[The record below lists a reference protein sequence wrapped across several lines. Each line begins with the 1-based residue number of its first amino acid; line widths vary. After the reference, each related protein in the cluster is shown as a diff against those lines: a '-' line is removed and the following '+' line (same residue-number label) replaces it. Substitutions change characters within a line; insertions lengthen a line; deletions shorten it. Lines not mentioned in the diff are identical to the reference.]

1 MRTKLAPPHA
11 KGVVIER
18 IHPKNVVPLAL
29 GTSLLIG
36 AGDFMTGVDVVFT
49 LLYIFPI
56 ALGTWFRDRRF
67 GWMLAALSALLSVS
81 AEAGWRVTHGMHL
94 HPMRMVWN
102 HGGSLGIFALCV
114 EVLFRLR
121 TYVEREQAT
130 RQTAIEQLRHA
141 ERLNVVGKLA
151 AGIAHE
157 LGTPLSVITTNA
169 ELIDSQTT
177 PPETVH
183 RSCELIIDQSQRIAA
198 IIRQLL
204 DFGRRGGTDKQ
215 ETDLVAMVESTVRLL
230 APLARKRRVK
240 LETAL
245 PPGPIMASVNNLEF
259 GQVLS
264 NLALNAVQAM
274 PNGGRS
280 LVELRRDEERG
291 RPVAVLSVS
300 DEGTGIRPEDVPR
313 VFDPFFTTK
322 GVGEG
327 TGLGLSVAYGIVA
340 DHGGRLNVAT
350 EWGKGSRFDV
360 VLPLAATA
368 EAP

>member
-1 MRTKLAPPHA
+1 
-11 KGVVIER
+11 
-18 IHPKNVVPLAL
+18 
-29 GTSLLIG
+29 
-36 AGDFMTGVDVVFT
+36 
-49 LLYIFPI
+49 
-56 ALGTWFRDRRF
+56 
-67 GWMLAALSALLSVS
+67 
-81 AEAGWRVTHGMHL
+81 
-94 HPMRMVWN
+94 
-102 HGGSLGIFALCV
+102 
-114 EVLFRLR
+114 
-121 TYVEREQAT
+121 
-130 RQTAIEQLRHA
+130 
-141 ERLNVVGKLA
+141 
-151 AGIAHE
+151 
-157 LGTPLSVITTNA
+157 VITTNA

-183 RSCELIIDQSQRIAA
+183 RSCELIIEQSQRIAA

-245 PPGPIMASVNNLEF
+245 PQGPIMASVNNLEF

-280 LVELRRDEERG
+280 VVELRRGEERG

-360 VLPLAATA
+360 VLPLAQHG
-368 EAP
+368 